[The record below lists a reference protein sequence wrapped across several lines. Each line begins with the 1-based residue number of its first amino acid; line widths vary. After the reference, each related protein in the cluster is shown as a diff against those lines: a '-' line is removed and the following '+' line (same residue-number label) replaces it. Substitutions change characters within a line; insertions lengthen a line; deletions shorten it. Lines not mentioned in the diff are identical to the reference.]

1 MEIHE
6 MMEKIREIRMT
17 EEMKQRIINNLKNTV
32 CHNAEDDNKRK
43 GDIDKRE
50 GSQH

>member
-1 MEIHE
+1 

-32 CHNAEDDNKRK
+32 YHTIGDDNRWK
-43 GDIDKRE
+43 DDVDKE
-50 GSQH
+50 GGGQR